1 MGKIKKLWNIFITWA
16 TPIWNTVWGWI
27 KKAGKILLR
36 LFLVLLAIVSSIAF
50 LAVPFLNNVLTRN
63 VAQWIWYPATL
74 ILSFF
79 VIMYCKKEKT
89 PSNEPPVLDFLG
101 KWGAVVVAFSFLSAF
116 VLNYYDIDLV
126 WKWIIA
132 GFVAVY
138 APFFFFSLLAFDLS
152 HNERSSEE
160 KQKAALN
167 TCKNIVLYWF
177 FNLFYLSIVNDWL
190 VPMFVFGIMALIIVA
205 INLSDAFLNGAK
217 SIRFFIA
224 LELVLSL
231 VASVFLI
238 YKIPNCTVQNI
249 VLTISSAL
257 IGGILTLLGVAWTIK
272 DTNDKRKDDLQRIEN
287 NRIEE
292 DRQKYRPIV
301 HVYAGPFSGVKTDIN
316 VFSWLHDT
324 DKISKTETETLT
336 VASRIHSC
344 YFGNTDFSNVYVWG
358 IKINGHMTHFSSIR
372 YIKKESYFCL
382 DFSDKPL
389 YTEKPLETISLI
401 LEDVLENLYE
411 LPLEHTLSS
420 SLKWH
425 IIQGNNPSFYIGKA
439 KKEDKY
445 EQDTDG
451 EGISAVHNQSGD
463 RKKWLY

>member
-1 MGKIKKLWNIFITWA
+1 MNKIKKLWNIFITWA
-16 TPIWNTVWGWI
+16 TPIWNAVWGWI

-74 ILSFF
+74 ILASF

-101 KWGAVVVAFSFLSAF
+101 KWGAIVVAFSFLSAF

-138 APFFFFSLLAFDLS
+138 APFFFFSLLTFDLT

-160 KQKAALN
+160 KQKASLN
-167 TCKNIVLYWF
+167 TCKNIVLYWLFDLF
-177 FNLFYLSIVNDWL
+177 FLSIVNDWL

-217 SIRFFIA
+217 SLRFFIA
-224 LELVLSL
+224 LELMLSL

-249 VLTISSAL
+249 VLTISAAL
-257 IGGILTLLGVAWTIK
+257 IGGVFTLLGVAWTIK
-272 DTNDKRKDDLQRIEN
+272 KGEADRRDDLLRIEKERRDDDRKKFVPFINLYTNPVVLPDHYITIN
-287 NRIEE
+287 NINFADGDMCET
-292 DRQKYRPIV
+292 YTI
-301 HVYAGPFSGVKTDIN
+301 SGFTIK
-316 VFSWLHDT
+316 
-324 DKISKTETETLT
+324 
-336 VASRIHSC
+336 
-344 YFGNTDFSNVYVWG
+344 NTDFTPFCIVGFSF
-358 IKINGHMTHFSSIR
+358 NGFVASCSPAA
-372 YIKKESYFCL
+372 YIDRKWIVEIG
-382 DFSDKPL
+382 SD
-389 YTEKPLETISLI
+389 EDLI
-401 LEDVLENLYE
+401 LPCPLTEFAICATDLLGNMYKIPLDYSLEKVAENR
-411 LPLEHTLSS
+411 TR
-420 SLKWH
+420 
-425 IIQGNNPSFYIGKA
+425 IIPKGSYLAAYI
-439 KKEDKY
+439 EP
-445 EQDTDG
+445 
-451 EGISAVHNQSGD
+451 IHNSD
-463 RKKWLY
+463 C